1 MSEVY
6 SYIGASIKDAEH
18 VAWINVTNPLAESKI
33 YDNAVNLYKKNF
45 KNHDCLLSAI
55 EVRENFFQKETIKF
69 SEKSMA
75 KIARFRT
82 SYFSSFCNQYSK
94 KK

>member
-33 YDNAVNLYKKNF
+33 YDNAVNLYKKILKIMIAYSARLKLGKTF
-45 KNHDCLLSAI
+45 FSKRNH
-55 EVRENFFQKETIKF
+55 
-69 SEKSMA
+69 
-75 KIARFRT
+75 
-82 SYFSSFCNQYSK
+82 
-94 KK
+94 